1 MLSVCLSSDWFKLVN
16 QRLVSPFACYG
27 SLSPNYYTSKVSIP
41 LE

>member
-1 MLSVCLSSDWFKLVN
+1 MLSVCYHLIDSSLSTKIG
-16 QRLVSPFACYG
+16 VSICCYG